1 MPALYRYRNWR
12 ITMYFDDHG
21 LPHFHIVCNGR
32 EVVVLIDTLQVL
44 EGDIDKRALVEG
56 LAWAAEHQP
65 LLRQT
70 WADFH

>member
-1 MPALYRYRNWR
+1 
-12 ITMYFDDHG
+12 MYFDDHG
-21 LPHFHIVCNGR
+21 LQHFHIVCNGR
-32 EVVVLIDTLQVL
+32 EVVVLIDSLQVL

-56 LAWAAEHQP
+56 LAWAVEHQP